1 MPLELSILL
10 LGGLL
15 VAIGATLVE
24 LRASLAPVT
33 CPECPH
39 CRRLAQEALAREER
53 DMALLDERIRD
64 AEPRDEDRRRR

>member
-1 MPLELSILL
+1 MPLEPMILL

-15 VAIGATLVE
+15 VAMGATVVE
-24 LRASLAPVT
+24 LRASLAPAS

-39 CRRLAQEALAREER
+39 CRRLELEALAREER

-64 AEPRDEDRRRR
+64 AEPRDEDPRRR